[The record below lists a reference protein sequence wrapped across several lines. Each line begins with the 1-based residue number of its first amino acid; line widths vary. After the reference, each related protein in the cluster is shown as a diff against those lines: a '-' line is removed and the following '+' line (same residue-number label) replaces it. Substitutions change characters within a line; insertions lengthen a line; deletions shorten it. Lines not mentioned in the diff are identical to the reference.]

1 MINISDPLPV
11 TEPDMPTEDSTEI
24 IVEQKTDDNNT
35 KIKDADITSSSMRVK
50 LFIYLCVFCLFLH
63 K

>member
-35 KIKDADITSSSMRVK
+35 KIKDADITSSSMTVK

>member
-1 MINISDPLPV
+1 MIIILDPLPV
-11 TEPDMPTEDSTEI
+11 TEPDMPTKDSTEI
-24 IVEQKTDDNNT
+24 IVEQKTDDNNI